1 MKKLSTT
8 KGPKHGKLHIL
19 IIGMGMGKKMG
30 KQGSKRS
37 TKSE

>member
-8 KGPKHGKLHIL
+8 KGQKHGKLHIL
-19 IIGMGMGKKMG
+19 IIGMGKKMG